1 MDKVLIDSNVILDIA
16 LARHPFFD
24 ASSAFLRLAAQKRI
38 RMFVTATTVTDLY
51 YIIRKAFDHLFALN
65 FLTELL
71 EIMEVAGVDK
81 GVIMRALS
89 SEMED
94 FEDAVQVSTAV
105 SHDISFIVTRNIRD
119 FDQVEDIK
127 ALTPEQAI
135 TLLGPSST

>member
-1 MDKVLIDSNVILDIA
+1 
-16 LARHPFFD
+16 
-24 ASSAFLRLAAQKRI
+24 
-38 RMFVTATTVTDLY
+38 MFVTATTVTDLY
-51 YIIRKAFDHLFALN
+51 YIIRKAFDHTFALN

-71 EIMEVAGVDK
+71 AIMEVAGVDK

-119 FDQVEDIK
+119 FDQVENIK
-127 ALTPEQAI
+127 ALTPEQAM
-135 TLLGPSST
+135 TLLGSSST